1 MSNLDKAVEVILP
14 HTGACEQCARVGHVC
29 LDCEREAREAA
40 ECLAHAGLLAPDLPT
55 LSSDYASI
63 EVSVR
68 STIINM
74 HDAPERYDDDS
85 ILVGTWNGEVEFSLG
100 KFDEVSV
107 YMSTDQA
114 RQFAH
119 ALLGVTDYTEGNQ

>member
-1 MSNLDKAVEVILP
+1 MNN
-14 HTGACEQCARVGHVC
+14 
-29 LDCEREAREAA
+29 REKAA
-40 ECLAHAGLLAPDLPT
+40 EIIRTWQARHKTEMDNNPDWAAQNLAGDLAAAGRLAPDLPR
-55 LSSDYASI
+55 LRSNYDSI
-63 EVSVR
+63 EVPVR

-74 HDAPERYDDDS
+74 HDDPERYDDDS
-85 ILVGTWNGEVEFSLG
+85 ILVGTWFGEVEFSLG

-119 ALLGVTDYTEGNQ
+119 ALLAAANYTQEGNQE

>member
-1 MSNLDKAVEVILP
+1 MNRHDIFWKTAVRIRDTYRDHIKGEEAYVYSED
-14 HTGACEQCARVGHVC
+14 A
-29 LDCEREAREAA
+29 ARE
-40 ECLAHAGLLAPDLPT
+40 LQDAGLLAPDLPT
-55 LSSDYASI
+55 LKSDYASI
-63 EVSVR
+63 EVPVR

-74 HDAPERYDDDS
+74 HDDPERYDDDS

-119 ALLGVTDYTEGNQ
+119 ALLGVANYSETETE